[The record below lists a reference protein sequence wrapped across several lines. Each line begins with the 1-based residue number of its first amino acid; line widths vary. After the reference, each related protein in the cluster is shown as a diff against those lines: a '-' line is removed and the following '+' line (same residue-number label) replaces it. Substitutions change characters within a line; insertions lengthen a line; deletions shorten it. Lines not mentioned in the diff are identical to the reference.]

1 MPEELEC
8 NYKKFMM
15 HISKEWHKTKE
26 SETHTSSDDDEGQ
39 QKKKK
44 ATQD

>member
-8 NYKKFMM
+8 NYNKFMM
-15 HISKEWHKTKE
+15 RTLKEWHKAKVT
-26 SETHTSSDDDEGQ
+26 ETHTMSDNDDEQ

-44 ATQD
+44 AKED

>member
-8 NYKKFMM
+8 NYNKFMM
-15 HISKEWHKTKE
+15 RTLKEWSKAKE
-26 SETHTSSDDDEGQ
+26 AETHISSDDDEGQ

-44 ATQD
+44 SKEG